1 MTTHDG
7 LDGIVESYTK
17 VMANATIR
25 DRFLALMLYITVNE
39 MTSFKDS
46 NLGTMD
52 IFKLGVM
59 YYQED
64 NLALMQQ
71 QSTTYEK
78 SIFNFYFPIT
88 NNRPL

>member
-7 LDGIVESYTK
+7 LDAITESYAK
-17 VMANATIR
+17 VMAKATIR
-25 DRFLALMLYITVNE
+25 DKFLALMLYIAASE

-46 NLGTMD
+46 NSGTMD
-52 IFKLGVM
+52 LFKLGVM

-64 NLALMQQ
+64 NVALTQQ

-88 NNRPL
+88 NNKPL

>member
-1 MTTHDG
+1 MTMHDG
-7 LDGIVESYTK
+7 LDAIAESYVK
-17 VMANATIR
+17 VMAKATVR
-25 DRFLALMLYITVNE
+25 DRFLALMLYIAASE

-52 IFKLGVM
+52 LFKHGVV

-71 QSTTYEK
+71 QFTTYGK
-78 SIFNFYFPIT
+78 SIFNFYFPMT
-88 NNRPL
+88 NNIPL